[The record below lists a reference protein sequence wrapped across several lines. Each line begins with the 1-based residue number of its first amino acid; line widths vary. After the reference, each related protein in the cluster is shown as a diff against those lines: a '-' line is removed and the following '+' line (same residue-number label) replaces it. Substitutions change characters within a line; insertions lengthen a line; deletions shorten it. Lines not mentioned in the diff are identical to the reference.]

1 MNETQVRQGLPERL
15 YILYYRL
22 LYLLFSNAFYTSNTL
37 LFTYML
43 IYNLTLIVLFWTLM
57 SSIIT
62 STKTLY
68 SFSKFSFNSP
78 QLLFLTLSLLSM
90 AGVPPFI
97 GFFSK
102 VFILQIILNSNM
114 FLLYFL
120 LFILLFVGLYF
131 YIQNLRFLHS
141 TNQGYNNLPYV
152 YNERVAINYVYYSIL
167 VMFLLIFGFFYID
180 DLLLIMTWLFL

>member
-1 MNETQVRQGLPERL
+1 MLSLV
-15 YILYYRL
+15 
-22 LYLLFSNAFYTSNTL
+22 FSNIFYTSNTL

-43 IYNLTLIVLFWTLM
+43 IYNLTLILLFWTMM
-57 SSIIT
+57 SNVAT

-68 SFSKFSFNSP
+68 SFSKFSFNSA
-78 QLLFLTLSLLSM
+78 QLFFLTLALLSM

-102 VFILQIILNSNM
+102 VFVLQLILNSNM
-114 FLLYFL
+114 FLFYFL

-141 TNQGYNNLPYV
+141 TNQGYNNSFHLG
-152 YNERVAINYVYYSIL
+152 NERSNLLYFYYSVTVSFAIT
-167 VMFLLIFGFFYID
+167 FGFFYID
-180 DLLLIMTWLFL
+180 DFLLVVTWLLL